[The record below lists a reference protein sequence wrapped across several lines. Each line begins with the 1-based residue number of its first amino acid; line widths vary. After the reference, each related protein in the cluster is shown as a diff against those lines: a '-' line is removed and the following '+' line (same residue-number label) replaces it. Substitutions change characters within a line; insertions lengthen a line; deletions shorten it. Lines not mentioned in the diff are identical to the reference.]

1 MSRLLAAVLIAATVG
16 SASLGGVFFRCRFD
30 GVVRSACSCE
40 HERSRDEQRG
50 LGQSIEGGCCDVLVR
65 PPVTREAVKAD
76 APARISEPQLVI
88 LSEPTPW
95 PTSARAA
102 WAQQVRWTGPP
113 SPGRL
118 LFLEIRSLLI

>member
-1 MSRLLAAVLIAATVG
+1 MSRLLAAVLISATIG

-30 GVVRSACSCE
+30 GVVRSTCCCE
-40 HERSRDEQRG
+40 HGQSRDERRG
-50 LGQSIEGGCCDVLVR
+50 LGQSLENGCCDVLVQ

-76 APARISEPQLVI
+76 APAGVSEPQLVI
-88 LSEPTPW
+88 LPEPTAW
-95 PTSARAA
+95 PTLAPAA

-113 SPGRL
+113 SAGRL

>member
-1 MSRLLAAVLIAATVG
+1 MSRLLTAVLISATIG

-30 GVVRSACSCE
+30 GVVRSTCCCE
-40 HERSRDEQRG
+40 REQSRDDRRG
-50 LGQSIEGGCCDVLVR
+50 LGQAFENGCCDVLLQ
-65 PPVTREAVKAD
+65 PPVTPEAVKAD
-76 APARISEPQLVI
+76 APAGASEPQPVI

-95 PTSARAA
+95 PTPAPSA

-113 SPGRL
+113 GPGRL